1 MSLEDYPQTLKGVEQ
16 LRKDLKM
23 HQEQHLRYKKGY
35 ENVKKEYDEVHKPKF
50 IKMKNEKEHFEME
63 NQRYKAMIDWTKV
76 NPKVVEPWNMVTE
89 QVELEKALKRSE
101 ARYTAQVE
109 KTKKLEAE
117 LDVSAQKEEMTTL
130 LEENLLANK
139 KIDELKEKLR
149 ATKIDKSVDIKIQE
163 LQVKILNL
171 EKQLTDRVTEINEK
185 DKLIKHQKE
194 QIVLLE
200 GNYQTLQDNMS
211 KQNKAHGEQAMRWT
225 HLQNEHTKLIVEVE
239 AHRGKNEDYARTLS
253 KRELEIIEL
262 RKELNLLR
270 QQLKAQAGTPSI
282 KRKDD
287 DDDNSAPLVSSKHPV
302 LSDQTLLNFDA
313 KLNHMSK
320 TFTSDYEK
328 MRSSFAIA
336 KNELE
341 QEVKAQKDSIE
352 HQINADKEDR
362 IQFQK
367 TAKKYKTKIN
377 GLINRITNAFS
388 SGLTK
393 EIQDMDKV
401 IETIFAQKTLID
413 KPIFLPELVSSIVAI
428 ALKHFEQRITLRD
441 NYELDDLRDGMM
453 ALKKEHAE
461 SQGLYIK
468 MTEEY
473 FKTTAELSELKKVV
487 HTRESLNSR
496 SYVPTN
502 EYTDK
507 VVKNNEGMR
516 GRITDTLSKTNIKKD
531 PLTLSSVERQI
542 WRELDE
548 LELTNEE
555 WVIRCRYKEF
565 LSDTKRMPY
574 DSRMCQGEWSRQK
587 NVNTRLRTW

>member
-35 ENVKKEYDEVHKPKF
+35 ENVRKEYEEVHKPKF
-50 IKMKNEKEHFEME
+50 IMMKNEKEHFEME

-89 QVELEKALKRSE
+89 QVALEKALKRSE
-101 ARYTAQVE
+101 ARYSAQVE

-117 LDVSAQKEEMTTL
+117 LDVSAHKEEMTTL

-139 KIDELKEKLR
+139 KIDELKEKVR
-149 ATKIDKSVDIKIQE
+149 SHKTEKSVDIKIQE
-163 LQVKILNL
+163 LQVKNLNL
-171 EKQLTDRVTEINEK
+171 EKQLADRITEINEK

-270 QQLKAQAGTPSI
+270 NQLKAQADAPSI
-282 KRKDD
+282 KKKKDNDD
-287 DDDNSAPLVSSKHPV
+287 DSSAPLVSSKQPIIV
-302 LSDQTLLNFDA
+302 DQTLLNFDA

-320 TFTSDYEK
+320 TFSSDYEK
-328 MRSSFAIA
+328 MKSSFAIA

-341 QEVKAQKDSIE
+341 QEVKSQKDLIE
-352 HQINADKEDR
+352 HQINVDR
-362 IQFQK
+362 QDREEFQK
-367 TAKKYKTKIN
+367 KAKKYKTKIN
-377 GLINRITNAFS
+377 GLINKITNAFS

-393 EIQDMDKV
+393 EIKDMDRM
-401 IETIFAQKTLID
+401 IEQIFEQKTLID

-441 NYELDDLRDGMM
+441 NYELDDLKDSMM
-453 ALKKEHAE
+453 MLKQQHAE

-473 FKTTAELSELKKVV
+473 FKTTTELSELKKVV
-487 HTRESLNSR
+487 HAMENLKGRN
-496 SYVPTN
+496 YIPTN
-502 EYTDK
+502 EYTDR
-507 VVKNNEGMR
+507 VVKKNEGQ
-516 GRITDTLSKTNIKKD
+516 ITDTLPKANIKKD
-531 PLTLSSVERQI
+531 PVNLSSVEKQI
-542 WRELDE
+542 WKELNE

-555 WVIRCRYKEF
+555 WVLRCRYKEF
-565 LSDTKRMPY
+565 ISDTRRMPY